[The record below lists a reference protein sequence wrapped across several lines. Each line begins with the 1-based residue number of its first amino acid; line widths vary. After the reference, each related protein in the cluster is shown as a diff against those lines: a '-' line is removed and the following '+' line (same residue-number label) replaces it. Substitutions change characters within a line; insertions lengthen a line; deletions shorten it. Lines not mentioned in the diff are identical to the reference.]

1 MHADSQSHTFSLSL
15 SHTHTHPT
23 QTSPSPGAWVARWAG
38 SLPSPTTP
46 PRGGLPGPSAS
57 WPPHLLLGAGRAG
70 RGGFPAQQA
79 SLAAQRAS
87 FPRPLG
93 SRLPGDLPG
102 LWCFLRVCSEKEG
115 PWGEGLSS
123 VRLWMPR
130 FALGWGALI
139 SQGRLFQAPACCD
152 VFLRGPVP
160 STSLGANLLG
170 AWWHSGLLGRGGCGL
185 PVLQKGV
192 FPGERW
198 ASFHSCLVN

>member
-1 MHADSQSHTFSLSL
+1 MGREPAF
-15 SHTHTHPT
+15 PRN
-23 QTSPSPGAWVARWAG
+23 P
-38 SLPSPTTP
+38 TP

-152 VFLRGPVP
+152 VFLRGPLPSASLGPICWVPGGTQACLAGVAVGSLSFRRESSQERGGLP
-160 STSLGANLLG
+160 ST
-170 AWWHSGLLGRGGCGL
+170 
-185 PVLQKGV
+185 PV
-192 FPGERW
+192 R
-198 ASFHSCLVN
+198 